1 MVNSIAA
8 ETKLAL
14 AGIPGREAMPGLLEK
29 TSKAALAASQ
39 SLSVL
44 TLDLDHFKLYKDAKG
59 HAAADTV
66 LERLAAL
73 LTASVPAGAVLA
85 HLSGD
90 EFVVMLPDA
99 DLAVAIPA
107 AESLRAAVEAHF
119 ADLDGPERL
128 TITIGVAASP
138 ADKRWTGDA
147 LLSLADARM
156 TFAKKR
162 LTPHHNLVWGGTLPS
177 DWYGRLDI
185 DPSRWP
191 SL

>member
-1 MVNSIAA
+1 MVNSVV
-8 ETKLAL
+8 EKLVL
-14 AGIPGREAMPGLLEK
+14 AGMADRDAVAGLLDQGTK
-29 TSKAALAASQ
+29 TATAAGQ
-39 SLSVL
+39 SMAVL
-44 TLDLDHFKLYKDAKG
+44 TLDLDHFKLYQDAKG
-59 HAAADTV
+59 QAAADAV
-66 LERLAAL
+66 LQRLAAL
-73 LTASVPAGAVLA
+73 LIASVPPNAGLA
-85 HLSGD
+85 HLGGD
-90 EFVVMLPDA
+90 EFVVLLAAA
-99 DLAVAIPA
+99 DMAAAMPVADG
-107 AESLRAAVEAHF
+107 LRSAVEAHF

-128 TITIGVAASP
+128 TITVGVAASP
-138 ADKRWTGDA
+138 ADKRWKGDA

>member
-1 MVNSIAA
+1 MVNSVASD
-8 ETKLAL
+8 KLVL
-14 AGIPGREAMPGLLEK
+14 VGMPDREAMPSLLEQTAK
-29 TSKAALAASQ
+29 TALAAGQ
-39 SLSVL
+39 PLSVL
-44 TLDLDHFKLYKDAKG
+44 TLDLDHFKLYRDAKG
-59 HAAADTV
+59 HAASDAV
-66 LERLAAL
+66 LQRLAAL
-73 LTASVPAGAVLA
+73 LTTRVPAGSGLA
-85 HLSGD
+85 HLGGD
-90 EFVVMLPDA
+90 EFVVMLSGA
-99 DLAVAIPA
+99 DLSVAMPV
-107 AESLRAAVEAHF
+107 AESLRAAVETHF

>member
-1 MVNSIAA
+1 MVNSVAA
-8 ETKLAL
+8 KKLVL
-14 AGIPGREAMPGLLEK
+14 VGMPDREAMPGLLER
-29 TSKAALAASQ
+29 TAKAAVAAGQ

-44 TLDLDHFKLYKDAKG
+44 TLDFDHFKLYETAKG
-59 HAAADTV
+59 SDAANAV
-66 LERLAAL
+66 LQRLATL
-73 LTASVPAGAVLA
+73 LISSVPAGAGLA

-90 EFVVMLPDA
+90 EFVVMLPGA
-99 DLAVAIPA
+99 DLSVAMPA
-107 AESLRAAVEAHF
+107 AEGLRAAVEAHF

-128 TITIGVAASP
+128 TVTIGVAASP

-185 DPSRWP
+185 DPARWP

>member
-1 MVNSIAA
+1 MVNSVAA
-8 ETKLAL
+8 EKKLVL
-14 AGIPGREAMPGLLEK
+14 VGMPDREAMPGLLEQ
-29 TSKAALAASQ
+29 TAKAALAADQ
-39 SLSVL
+39 PLSVL
-44 TLDLDHFKLYKDAKG
+44 TLDLDHFKLFRDAKG
-59 HAAADTV
+59 QSDADAV
-66 LERLAAL
+66 LKRLAAL
-73 LTASVPAGAVLA
+73 LTRSVPAGAGLA

-90 EFVVMLPDA
+90 EFVVMLPNA
-99 DLAVAIPA
+99 DLSVAMPV
-107 AESLRAAVEAHF
+107 AESLRAAVESHF